1 MDIALTTRWNAG
13 RHQDGEAMITEIL
26 EMGFTQV
33 ELGYDLR
40 MDLVPGVLAMVEQK
54 AVTVGTV
61 HNFCPVP
68 LGAPKGHPELF
79 TFASKDARVRQQAI
93 RHTQRTI
100 EFAQE
105 VGADTV
111 VSHSGNV
118 DMPRF
123 TYDLIELLEKD
134 QAFTPRYEKL
144 KMKLQMKR
152 EKKSPKQLN
161 FLRQS
166 LDLVLPALEGTG
178 VVLALENLPTWEA
191 FPTEH
196 EITELLQTYAPQGLR
211 YWHDIGHGQIREN
224 IGMIY
229 LPRWLERL
237 APYMAGMHVH
247 DVAPVA
253 RDHVMPPRGGMVNF
267 EQMAP
272 IAKAVPHRVIE
283 PSPSTPRDDIV
294 QALEYLNKVWG
305 DVPAPET
312 ADQQG

>member
-1 MDIALTTRWNAG
+1 MHIALSTRWNAH

-26 EMGFTQV
+26 EMGFDRV
-33 ELGYDLR
+33 ELGYDVR
-40 MDLVPGVLAMVEQK
+40 VDLVPGVLKMVEQK

-68 LGAPKGHPELF
+68 MGAPKGHPELF
-79 TFASKDARVRQQAI
+79 TFASKDSRIREQAI

-100 EFAQE
+100 EFARE

-118 DMPRF
+118 DMPRM
-123 TYDLIELLEKD
+123 TYDLIDLIQRGETFSPK
-134 QAFTPRYEKL
+134 YEKL
-144 KMKLQMKR
+144 KLKLQLKR
-152 EKKSPKQLN
+152 EKKAPKQLK
-161 FLRQS
+161 FLRDS
-166 LDLVLPALEGTG
+166 LDKLLPSLQEGG

-196 EITELLQTYAPQGLR
+196 EILELLQIYAPQGLR
-211 YWHDIGHGQIREN
+211 YWHDIGHGQIRQN

-237 APYMAGMHVH
+237 LPFMAGMHVH

-253 RDHVMPPRGGMVNF
+253 RDHVMPPRGGMVDF
-267 EQMAP
+267 DMYAPFAQQMA
-272 IAKAVPHRVIE
+272 HRVIE
-283 PSPSTPRDDIV
+283 PSPSTPREDIV
-294 QALEYLNKVWG
+294 DALEYLNTTWAS
-305 DVPAPET
+305 APTSDAAEE
-312 ADQQG
+312 

>member
-26 EMGFTQV
+26 EMGFSRV
-33 ELGYDLR
+33 ELGYDLQ
-40 MDLVPGVLAMVEQK
+40 MNLVPGVMAMVEQK
-54 AVTVGTV
+54 AVSVGTV

-68 LGAPKGHPELF
+68 MGAPKGHPELF
-79 TFASKDARVRQQAI
+79 TFASKDSRIREQAI

-100 EFAQE
+100 QFAQE

-123 TYDLIELLEKD
+123 TYDLIDLLEKGE
-134 QAFTPRYEKL
+134 AYTPKYEKL
-144 KMKLQMKR
+144 KMKLQVKR
-152 EKKSPKQLN
+152 EKKSPKQMN

-166 LDLVLPALEGTG
+166 LDQLLPSLENTG

-196 EITELLQTYAPQGLR
+196 EISELLQIYAPLGLR

-247 DVAPVA
+247 DVAPAA

-267 EQMAP
+267 DLMAP
-272 IAKAVPHRVIE
+272 IARAVRHRVIE
-283 PSPSTPRDDIV
+283 PSPNTPRHDIV
-294 QALEYLNKVWG
+294 QALDFLNTVWG
-305 DVPAPET
+305 ELPVTKPSDK
-312 ADQQG
+312 QR

>member
-13 RHQDGEAMITEIL
+13 RHQDGEAMIAEIL
-26 EMGFTQV
+26 EMGFSRV

-68 LGAPKGHPELF
+68 MGAPKGHPELF
-79 TFASKDARVRQQAI
+79 TFASKDARVREQAI
-93 RHTQRTI
+93 RHTRRTI

-118 DMPRF
+118 DMPRY
-123 TYDLIELLEKD
+123 TYDLIELLEKGE
-134 QAFTPRYEKL
+134 AFSPKYEKL
-144 KMKLQMKR
+144 KLKLQVKR

-166 LDLVLPALEGTG
+166 LDLLLPALEGTG

-191 FPTEH
+191 FPTES
-196 EITELLQTYAPQGLR
+196 EITELLQTYAPRGLR

-237 APYMAGMHVH
+237 SPYMAGMHVH
-247 DVAPVA
+247 DVAPAA

-267 EQMAP
+267 DLMAP
-272 IAKAVPHRVIE
+272 FAKAVAHRVIE
-283 PSPSTPRDDIV
+283 PSPNTPREDIV
-294 QALEYLNKVWG
+294 QALEFLNNVWG
-305 DVPAPET
+305 DAPAAET
-312 ADQQG
+312 VLQQG